1 MKYTTDPVAAIQSLL
16 SSEEPSP
23 IISFDGVTYRISD
36 ASDQK
41 AGFFQILTKG
51 HVSNY
56 VSNYRLAMG
65 LELQTGDADEPL
77 TAVSKWLASGSEGWF
92 RSARLDASFYDAS

>member
-1 MKYTTDPVAAIQSLL
+1 
-16 SSEEPSP
+16 
-23 IISFDGVTYRISD
+23 
-36 ASDQK
+36 
-41 AGFFQILTKG
+41 
-51 HVSNY
+51 
-56 VSNYRLAMG
+56 MG